1 MRAPANGIELEYE
14 TLGDPADP
22 PLLMVAGFGCQLN
35 WWNPDFL
42 QGFVD
47 RGFYVIIFDNRD
59 GGLSTKIAT
68 EIDLEAAIV
77 GYLQ

>member
-22 PLLMVAGFGCQLN
+22 PLLLVAGFGCQLN

-47 RGFYVIIFDNRD
+47 RGFYVIIF
-59 GGLSTKIAT
+59 
-68 EIDLEAAIV
+68 
-77 GYLQ
+77 